1 MKERTVAGMRC
12 SEVLAVL
19 SDFVDGEL
27 EPAVSSRVEEHL
39 LGCPDCDRFGRN
51 FGSMVVALRRESEKS
66 PEVQLEVMTRLL
78 ERVRKERAE

>member
-27 EPAVSSRVEEHL
+27 DQGLEAKVEQHL
-39 LGCPDCDRFGRN
+39 LGCPDCDRFGKN

-66 PEVQLEVMTRLL
+66 PDVQLEVMQRLL
-78 ERVRKERAE
+78 ERVRRERSR